1 MIYDNS
7 YSIVDFIY
15 KLIDSFVGFVRRNPV
30 LCLVLLFIALA
41 SPQMLAGAF
50 KAIIY
55 VIMFFLILMLA
66 IGIYLSYR
74 FNRLRQDAEQ
84 KMRNASGSY
93 RSYGH
98 NTQQP
103 REGEVSVH
111 QTEPQ
116 EKKINKDVGDYVDF
130 EDIGPKK

>member
-1 MIYDNS
+1 ME
-7 YSIVDFIY
+7 FIY
-15 KLIDSFVGFVRRNPV
+15 RLIDSFVAFVRRNPFIF
-30 LCLVLLFIALA
+30 LIALFVALA
-41 SPQMLAGAF
+41 SPQLLAGAF

-55 VIMFFLILMLA
+55 AIMFFLILMLA
-66 IGIYLSYR
+66 IGLYMSYR
-74 FNRLRQDAEQ
+74 INRLRQDAEQ

-93 RSYGH
+93 RNYGH

-116 EKKINKDVGDYVDF
+116 EKKINKNVGDYVDF

>member
-1 MIYDNS
+1 ME
-7 YSIVDFIY
+7 FIY
-15 KLIDSFVGFVRRNPV
+15 RLIDSFVAFVRRNPV

-41 SPQMLAGAF
+41 SPQLVAGAF
-50 KAIIY
+50 KAIMY

-66 IGIYLSYR
+66 IGLYLSYR
-74 FNRLRQDAEQ
+74 INRLRKDAEQ
-84 KMRNASGSY
+84 TMRNTSGSY
-93 RSYGH
+93 RNYRQ
-98 NTQQP
+98 NPQQP

-116 EKKINKDVGDYVDF
+116 EKKINKNVGDYVDF

>member
-1 MIYDNS
+1 ME
-7 YSIVDFIY
+7 FIY
-15 KLIDSFVGFVRRNPV
+15 RLIDSFVAFVRRNPV

-41 SPQMLAGAF
+41 SPQLVAGAF
-50 KAIIY
+50 KAIMY
-55 VIMFFLILMLA
+55 VIMFFLIMMLA
-66 IGIYLSYR
+66 IGLYLSYR
-74 FNRLRQDAEQ
+74 INRLRQDAEQ

-93 RSYGH
+93 RNYGH

-116 EKKINKDVGDYVDF
+116 EKKINKNVGDYVDF

>member
-1 MIYDNS
+1 M
-7 YSIVDFIY
+7 DFIY
-15 KLIDSFVGFVRRNPV
+15 RLIDSFVAFVRRNPFIF
-30 LCLVLLFIALA
+30 LIALFVALA
-41 SPQMLAGAF
+41 SPQLLAGAF

-55 VIMFFLILMLA
+55 AIMFFLILMLA
-66 IGIYLSYR
+66 IGLYMSYR
-74 FNRLRQDAEQ
+74 INRLRQDAEQ

-93 RSYGH
+93 RNYGH

-116 EKKINKDVGDYVDF
+116 EKKINKNVGDYVDF

>member
-1 MIYDNS
+1 M
-7 YSIVDFIY
+7 DFIN
-15 KLIDSFVGFVRRNPV
+15 KLIDSFVAFVRRNP
-30 LCLVLLFIALA
+30 LVFLLPLLIALM
-41 SPQMLAGAF
+41 SPQLVAGAF

-66 IGIYLSYR
+66 IGIYMSYR

-84 KMRNASGSY
+84 KMRNATGSY
-93 RSYGH
+93 RNYGH

>member
-1 MIYDNS
+1 M
-7 YSIVDFIY
+7 DFIY
-15 KLIDSFVGFVRRNPV
+15 RLIDSFVAFVRRNPFIF
-30 LCLVLLFIALA
+30 LIALFVALA
-41 SPQMLAGAF
+41 SPQLLAGAF
-50 KAIIY
+50 KAIMY
-55 VIMFFLILMLA
+55 VIMFFLIMMLA
-66 IGIYLSYR
+66 IGLYLSYR
-74 FNRLRQDAEQ
+74 INRLRQDAEQ

-93 RSYGH
+93 RNYGH

-116 EKKINKDVGDYVDF
+116 EKKINKNVGDYVDF

>member
-1 MIYDNS
+1 M
-7 YSIVDFIY
+7 DFIY
-15 KLIDSFVGFVRRNPV
+15 RLIDSFVAFVRRNPV

-41 SPQMLAGAF
+41 SPQLLAGAF
-50 KAIIY
+50 KAIMY

-66 IGIYLSYR
+66 IGLYMSYR
-74 FNRLRQDAEQ
+74 INRLRQDAEQ

-93 RSYGH
+93 RNYRQ
-98 NTQQP
+98 NPQQP

-116 EKKINKDVGDYVDF
+116 EKKINKNVGDYVDF

>member
-1 MIYDNS
+1 MA
-7 YSIVDFIY
+7 
-15 KLIDSFVGFVRRNPV
+15 FVRRNPFIF
-30 LCLVLLFIALA
+30 LIALFVALA
-41 SPQMLAGAF
+41 SPQLLAGAF

-55 VIMFFLILMLA
+55 AIMFFLILMLA
-66 IGIYLSYR
+66 IGLYMSYR
-74 FNRLRQDAEQ
+74 INRLRQDAEQ

-93 RSYGH
+93 RNYGH

-116 EKKINKDVGDYVDF
+116 EKKINKNVGDYVDF